1 MCLTPI
7 TGCGLVSETEDVP
20 LEEDVPL
27 VRGNTMAAAR
37 TVAFLLLL
45 ARVCEPQL
53 PAARRWADV
62 LAGGG
67 VWAALAADDAL
78 PFLLTDSPASQWPA
92 MTRWTPQYLGEQLVE
107 VPSVRRSAE
116 ARLLFYTVDTWS
128 QELARNEE
136 FWRLVDGGNAELA
149 ASALAPKT
157 FRWAPPHVLHPS
169 VPATKVMAAVAG
181 RGKPGA
187 QRPHVYAAVDLY
199 SSAQSM
205 ELLSRDVTP
214 ADGLLAVREDDPARW
229 RANLWVGSQ
238 NTTATPHY
246 DSYHNLVV
254 QLFGQKRWRIAP
266 PAGLLQ
272 HSVYPLGHPSA
283 RQLQN
288 TTADILLPPPFESA
302 RAAGDGKGDSLQCA
316 TLPRMGFEFVMNPG
330 DVLALPAYWLHEV
343 AAEGAVGASTIP
355 CPASFRTQH

>member
-1 MCLTPI
+1 MYM
-7 TGCGLVSETEDVP
+7 VV
-20 LEEDVPL
+20 
-27 VRGNTMAAAR
+27 AR
-37 TVAFLLLL
+37 TVTVLLVL
-45 ARVCEPQL
+45 AGECEPQR

-62 LAGGG
+62 RAGGG
-67 VWAALAADDAL
+67 VWAALAEDNAL
-78 PFLLTDSPASQWPA
+78 PFLLTDSPASGWPA
-92 MTRWTPQYLGEQLVE
+92 VTTWTPQYLGGHLVD

-116 ARLLFYTVDTWS
+116 ARLLFYTVDAWS
-128 QELARNEE
+128 QELARNQE
-136 FWRLVDGGNAELA
+136 FWRLVDSGNTELA
-149 ASALAPKT
+149 TSALAAKT
-157 FRWAPPHVLHPS
+157 FRWAPPHVLHRS
-169 VPATKVMAAVAG
+169 APATKVMNAVAG

-199 SSAQSM
+199 SSEQSI
-205 ELLSRDVTP
+205 ELLTRDVTP
-214 ADGLLAVREDDPARW
+214 SDGLLSVREDDPARW

-266 PAGLLQ
+266 PSGLLQ

-288 TTADILLPPPFESA
+288 TTADILLPPPSEYVGHDA
-302 RAAGDGKGDSLQCA
+302 CKGDRIASIQCA
-316 TLPRMGFEFVMNPG
+316 TVPAGVFEFVMSPG

-343 AAEGAVGASTIP
+343 AAEGAVGASCLP
-355 CPASFRTQH
+355 LFQKNFKQN